1 MARFCSHPIDCTCT
15 GHDASFVGRGPS
27 SAGLSVDVQRLRLFQ
42 KSLAGAMR
50 RRDDD
55 FAEPLLF
62 ADESAAGARVSSS
75 PVPPQKKIGLFTLC
89 MLLFSQ
95 ASAGPCGL
103 EAIVGSVGVWLSML
117 SQAGTVLLFSIP
129 QAIIAIELTRG
140 VTHNGG
146 YALWA
151 ESHLGRT
158 WGAAV
163 GIWGI
168 TANCAYSSS
177 LVQNIADY
185 LKIENEHLADR
196 WVEFGFVCA
205 LAVVAA
211 AVCAMPLKR
220 AGDSFTLITGFT
232 VGVFAALLGFSGRRM
247 RVVAEPIIPPGTA
260 NTRSWASMVDM
271 LIFNA
276 IYLDGAATYAGETRN
291 PDRTIPAAIAIITVV
306 VTSVNL
312 VTTFV
317 TYFGAG
323 DPASAWGGGHFAVVA
338 ARVSGPRLRDAI
350 VANAFATNFQI
361 ITSNVQNASYI
372 LASMASRGLA
382 PRWLRAPRED
392 AAPLHAVLICCALT
406 VLFGLVPFEMSV
418 AVQAVFY
425 GGVILVECASYVVK
439 RTHDNS
445 TVEACLVALL
455 PALFTAFSYYVQNRI
470 IFIACFGAMLASLA
484 VAHGLLWRAD
494 KTSKPQ
500 TPTQPYMLRRK
511 KPEAPKAVLL

>member
-1 MARFCSHPIDCTCT
+1 
-15 GHDASFVGRGPS
+15 
-27 SAGLSVDVQRLRLFQ
+27 
-42 KSLAGAMR
+42 
-50 RRDDD
+50 
-55 FAEPLLF
+55 
-62 ADESAAGARVSSS
+62 
-75 PVPPQKKIGLFTLC
+75 

-129 QAIIAIELTRG
+129 QAVMAIELTRG
-140 VTHNGG
+140 VTRNGG

-151 ESHLGRT
+151 ESHLSRT
-158 WGAAV
+158 WAAAV

-205 LAVVAA
+205 LAVGGA

-232 VGVFAALLGFSGRRM
+232 VGVFAALLGLTGRRM
-247 RVVAEPIIPPGTA
+247 RVVAEPLVPRGTA
-260 NTRSWASMVDM
+260 NTSNWASMVDM

-276 IYLDGAATYAGETRN
+276 IYLDGAATYAGDTRN

-317 TYFGAG
+317 TYFGSG

-361 ITSNVQNASYI
+361 LTSNVQNASYV

-392 AAPLHAVLICCALT
+392 AVPIHAVMLCCVLT
-406 VLFGLVPFEMSV
+406 VLFGLVPFELSV
-418 AVQAVFY
+418 AIQAVFY
-425 GGVILVECASYVVK
+425 GGVVLVECASYVSK
-439 RTHDNS
+439 RTRAGS
-445 TVEACLVALL
+445 SAEACLVAML
-455 PALFTAFSYYVQNRI
+455 PAIFTAFSYYVQNRLVLV
-470 IFIACFGAMLASLA
+470 ACFSAMVASLA
-484 VAHGLLWRAD
+484 VAHGLLWRAEEA
-494 KTSKPQ
+494 SKPQ
-500 TPTQPYMLRRK
+500 TPKHQYMLRKR
-511 KPEAPKAVLL
+511 KPEASKLVLL

>member
-1 MARFCSHPIDCTCT
+1 MY
-15 GHDASFVGRGPS
+15 DAAKGYKRVAPFP
-27 SAGLSVDVQRLRLFQ
+27 
-42 KSLAGAMR
+42 MR

-55 FAEPLLF
+55 FAEPLLVD
-62 ADESAAGARVSSS
+62 DESAAGTRALL
-75 PVPPQKKIGLFTLC
+75 PPGPSQQKIGLFTLC

-117 SQAGTVLLFSIP
+117 SQAGTVVLFSIP
-129 QAIIAIELTRG
+129 QAVMAIELSRG

-163 GIWGI
+163 GVWGI

-205 LAVVAA
+205 LAVVGA
-211 AVCAMPLKR
+211 AVCALPLKR
-220 AGDSFTLITGFT
+220 AGDSFTVITGFT
-232 VGVFAALLGFSGRRM
+232 VGVFAALLGLSGRRM
-247 RVVAEPIIPPGTA
+247 RVVAEPIVPRGTA
-260 NTRSWASMVDM
+260 NTRSWATMVDM

-312 VTTFV
+312 ITTFV

-361 ITSNVQNASYI
+361 LTSNVQNASYV
-372 LASMASRGLA
+372 LSSMASRSLA

-392 AAPLHAVLICCALT
+392 AVPLRAVMLCGALT
-406 VLFGLVPFEMSV
+406 VLFGLIPFELSV

-425 GGVILVECASYVVK
+425 GGVVLVECASYVAK
-439 RTHDNS
+439 RTRANAS
-445 TVEACLVALL
+445 VEACLVALL
-455 PALFTAFSYYVQNRI
+455 PALFTAFSYYVQNRLV
-470 IFIACFGAMLASLA
+470 FVACFGAMLATLA

-494 KTSKPQ
+494 AASKLQ
-500 TPTQPYMLRRK
+500 PTTKPYVLRKK
-511 KPEAPKAVLL
+511 KPEAGKTVLL

>member
-1 MARFCSHPIDCTCT
+1 MYGAAKGCKRV
-15 GHDASFVGRGPS
+15 A
-27 SAGLSVDVQRLRLFQ
+27 LSV
-42 KSLAGAMR
+42 GPMR

-55 FAEPLLF
+55 LAEPLLVD
-62 ADESAAGARVSSS
+62 DESAAGTKPMS
-75 PVPPQKKIGLFTLC
+75 PPAAQSQQKIGLFTLC
-89 MLLFSQ
+89 MLLWSQ

-103 EAIVGSVGVWLSML
+103 EAIVGAVGVWLSML
-117 SQAGTVLLFSIP
+117 SQAGTVMLFSIP
-129 QAIIAIELTRG
+129 QAVMAIELSRG

-146 YALWA
+146 FSLWA

-205 LAVVAA
+205 LAVGGS
-211 AVCAMPLKR
+211 AVCALPLKR

-232 VGVFAALLGFSGRRM
+232 VGVFAALLGLSGRRM
-247 RVVAEPIIPPGTA
+247 RVVAEPIVPPGTA
-260 NTRSWASMVDM
+260 NTRNWASMVDM

-306 VTSVNL
+306 VTCVNL

-323 DPASAWGGGHFAVVA
+323 DLASAWGGGHFAVVA

-361 ITSNVQNASYI
+361 LTSNVQNASYV

-392 AAPLHAVLICCALT
+392 AVPLHAVVLCCVLT
-406 VLFGLVPFEMSV
+406 VLFGLVPFELSV

-425 GGVILVECASYVVK
+425 GGVVLVECASYVAK
-439 RTHDNS
+439 RTRAGS
-445 TVEACLVALL
+445 SVEACLVALL
-455 PALFTAFSYYVQNRI
+455 PALFTAFSYYVQNRLV
-470 IFIACFGAMLASLA
+470 FVACFGAMLASLA
-484 VAHGLLWRAD
+484 AAHGLLWRAD
-494 KTSKPQ
+494 ASSKSQ
-500 TPTQPYMLRRK
+500 TPPKPYTLRKK

>member
-1 MARFCSHPIDCTCT
+1 
-15 GHDASFVGRGPS
+15 
-27 SAGLSVDVQRLRLFQ
+27 
-42 KSLAGAMR
+42 MR

-55 FAEPLLF
+55 FAEPLIV
-62 ADESAAGARVSSS
+62 DNESAAGTRPVS
-75 PVPPQKKIGLFTLC
+75 PPGPSQPKIGLFTLC

-103 EAIVGSVGVWLSML
+103 EAIVGAVGVWLSML
-117 SQAGTVLLFSIP
+117 SQAGTVVLFSIP
-129 QAIIAIELTRG
+129 QAFMAIELSRG

-158 WGAAV
+158 WAAAV

-185 LKIENEHLADR
+185 LKIENAHLADR

-205 LAVVAA
+205 LAVVGA
-211 AVCAMPLKR
+211 AVCALPLKR

-232 VGVFAALLGFSGRRM
+232 VGVFAALLGLSGRRM
-247 RVVAEPIIPPGTA
+247 RVVAEPIVPRGTA
-260 NTRSWASMVDM
+260 NTSNWASMVDM

-291 PDRTIPAAIAIITVV
+291 PDRTIPVAIAIITAV

-312 VTTFV
+312 ITTFV

-361 ITSNVQNASYI
+361 LTSNVQNASYV
-372 LASMASRGLA
+372 LGSMASRGLA

-392 AAPLHAVLICCALT
+392 AVPLHAVLLCCVLT
-406 VLFGLVPFEMSV
+406 VLFGLVPFELSV

-425 GGVILVECASYVVK
+425 GGVVLVECASYVAK
-439 RTHDNS
+439 RTRAGS
-445 TVEACLVALL
+445 SVEACLVALL
-455 PALFTAFSYYVQNRI
+455 PALFTAFSYYVQNRLV
-470 IFIACFGAMLASLA
+470 FAACFGAMLASLA
-484 VAHGLLWRAD
+484 AAHGLLWRAD
-494 KTSKPQ
+494 AASKSQ
-500 TPTQPYMLRRK
+500 TPTKPYALRKR
-511 KPEAPKAVLL
+511 KPEVLKTVLL